1 MSLDTSSWTQSD
13 ARAWCDA
20 LSEYTN
26 DWQGVPVPLGADTP
40 IVVHP
45 DHPLFDFYRS
55 AQSWECSDDDV
66 NETERVVNHWFSRA
80 RQCDVY
86 VVERDGR
93 YSAVTIP
100 IPPDRAMHRLTFWLS
115 TMGACDAWDLAA
127 EHTARE
133 TLQAMLSDRQWMHYD
148 MTGSFF
154 ETSSRSGLTYVFRRL
169 RPTIALSPRALRP
182 GDDHVRCIAVLCL
195 HPIGYYAN
203 SWAGCMV
210 PSDDVIAHLSWMRGD
225 EAGYWK
231 QANQHAPHTAE
242 AGL

>member
-1 MSLDTSSWTQSD
+1 MGLDTSSWTQAD
-13 ARAWCDA
+13 VRAWCDE

-26 DWQGVPVPLGADTP
+26 DWQGIPVPLGEDTP
-40 IVVHP
+40 LVVHP
-45 DHPLFDFYRS
+45 DHPLFEFYRQAES
-55 AQSWECSDDDV
+55 TTVCSNDDV
-66 NETERVVNHWFSRA
+66 GFIVVNHWFSRA

-86 VVERDGR
+86 VVDRDGR
-93 YSAVTIP
+93 REAVTIP
-100 IPPDRAMHRLTFWLS
+100 VPPDRAMQRLTFWLS
-115 TMGACDAWDLAA
+115 TIGACDAWDLDA
-127 EHTARE
+127 EHTARD
-133 TLQAMLSDRQWMHYD
+133 TLRAMLSDRQWMHYE

-154 ETSSRSGLTYVFRRL
+154 ETSPRSDLTYVFRRL
-169 RPTIALSPRALRP
+169 RPTIALSSRARRP
-182 GDDHVRCIAVLCL
+182 GDDHVRCLAVLCL

-231 QANQHAPHTAE
+231 HANQHASHTAE